1 MNRLEVGCLGA
12 LGGLLIGV
20 IATIAF
26 FSIGVAQLQIE
37 TPIPA
42 PERQQVTVSAS
53 APFLNSQIQQAA
65 RQTNLVKQAVVTLD
79 VPNIVQVSATVEAT
93 LLGQRVSTN
102 ATVRMRVTVQNGRI
116 VLAVEKIDTGNPLIP
131 QSFVANSVESLRGQA
146 ENQINAM
153 VASALK
159 GTSLRVT
166 GVRITPGEL
175 AVDLTGQ

>member
-20 IATIAF
+20 IAAIAF
-26 FSIGVAQLQIE
+26 FSIGVAQQQIE
-37 TPIPA
+37 MPIPV

-53 APFLNSQIQQAA
+53 AAYLNSQIQQAA
-65 RQTNLVKQAVVTLD
+65 RQTNLVKQISIALD
-79 VPNIVQVSATVEAT
+79 VPNIIQVSANVEAT

-102 ATVRMRVTVQNGRI
+102 ASVRMRVTIQNGRI
-116 VLAVEKIDTGNPLIP
+116 VLTVEKINTGNPLIP
-131 QSFVANSVESLRGQA
+131 QSFVANSVESLRVQA

-175 AVDLTGQ
+175 IVDLAGQ

>member
-12 LGGLLIGV
+12 LSGLLIGV

-26 FSIGVAQLQIE
+26 FSIGVAQQQIE
-37 TPIPA
+37 MPIPV

-53 APFLNSQIQQAA
+53 AAYLNSQIQQAA

-93 LLGQRVSTN
+93 LIGQRVSTN

-175 AVDLTGQ
+175 TVDLAGQ